1 MEKVD
6 QKDAVA
12 GQRLG
17 TLRDE
22 QQVCGKEGRAELQ
35 RAERVQPRIGRPGP
49 SAVASLAWNWTLDQQ
64 SVRSSDRTCA
74 FRRLRLKEK

>member
-22 QQVCGKEGRAELQ
+22 QQECGKDGRAELLL
-35 RAERVQPRIGRPGP
+35 AEREQPRIGRPGP
-49 SAVASLAWNWTLDQQ
+49 SAVASLERNWTLDQQ
-64 SVRSSDRTCA
+64 CVRSSDRTCA